1 MHHELASLI
10 KKPNK
15 TTVMRIQKIIPVCI
29 ATMLLSMIAVAQSS
43 KKAAKVNSLEV
54 SFNYQRQQGPGSNQY
69 AVWIE
74 NDKGEVVK
82 TLFVTSFT
90 TKGRVRG
97 NEQPMR
103 GYIKRPACVP
113 TWVKVAKA
121 NDLSDQQLDA
131 ITGATPQASGTQTFT
146 WDFTDQQGK
155 IVQKGTYKVFV
166 EATLFNASTITY
178 SGTFSTQDKAGNVT
192 LTSQLTEPDEKHKDM
207 MTDVKAT
214 LK

>member
-1 MHHELASLI
+1 M
-10 KKPNK
+10 K
-15 TTVMRIQKIIPVCI
+15 KIISAMIV
-29 ATMLLSMIAVAQSS
+29 TMLLAIPAVALS
-43 KKAAKVNSLEV
+43 KKEKTAKANSLEV
-54 SFNYQRQQGPGSNQY
+54 SFNYQRQNGPGSNQY

-90 TKGRVRG
+90 TKGRSRG

-103 GYIKRPACVP
+103 GYVKRPACVP
-113 TWVKVAKA
+113 TWVKAAKA

-131 ITGATPQASGTQTFT
+131 VTGATPQVSGTQTFT

-155 IVQKGTYKVFV
+155 AVKKGTYKVFV
-166 EATLFNASTITY
+166 EATLFNASTVTY
-178 SGTFSTQDKAGNVT
+178 SGSFSTLDRAGDIT
-192 LTSQLTEPDEKHKDM
+192 LTSELTQPDENHKDM
-207 MTDVKAT
+207 ITEVKAI